1 MKAAEMNL
9 GVLGLFS
16 KIDWGGGGATVSGSP
31 GRAEQGVA
39 GVPPGIGTYGCQ
51 GTSCQAVKQVVQA
64 LVVKVCRV
72 EVCNKVF

>member
-1 MKAAEMNL
+1 METP
-9 GVLGLFS
+9 GS
-16 KIDWGGGGATVSGSP
+16 GGGATVSGSP

-39 GVPPGIGTYGCQ
+39 GVPPGIGTY
-51 GTSCQAVKQVVQA
+51 QVVQA